1 MTKNERKGLL
11 IGIGLFSFFIST
23 FIRDLLDDPLTA
35 FFIGFML
42 LTLII
47 SFIVGTKN
55 KSETT
60 TRKAVP
66 IICNNDYRLRIDT
79 VRKKRLSMATV
90 EKLRKM
96 DPYKFEEYIRD
107 LLLLSGYKKAQC
119 TSRSNDGG
127 KDIVA
132 QDKENRLV
140 FVECKRYDENNRVGR
155 PLIQKFHSAMIDGKA
170 DIGLFVTTGYFN
182 KNAVKYSHGKNIEL
196 IDARKLSDMIHN
208 LAQQRK

>member
-47 SFIVGTKN
+47 SFIVGTTN

-66 IICNNDYRLRIDT
+66 IICKNDYRLQIDT

-132 QDKENRLV
+132 QDKDNRLV

>member
-23 FIRDLLDDPLTA
+23 FINELLNDAISA
-35 FFIGFML
+35 FFICFML
-42 LTLII
+42 LVLII
-47 SFIVGTKN
+47 SFVIGTKN
-55 KSETT
+55 QSKPPKSKPMPIIFNTDYQSNITT
-60 TRKAVP
+60 T
-66 IICNNDYRLRIDT
+66 
-79 VRKKRLSMATV
+79 RKKRLSMATV

-107 LLLLSGYKKAQC
+107 LLLSSGYKTAEC

-132 QDKENRLV
+132 KDKEDRLV
-140 FVECKRYDENNRVGR
+140 FVECKRYDEKNTVGR

-170 DIGLFVTTGYFN
+170 DVGLFVTTGYFN